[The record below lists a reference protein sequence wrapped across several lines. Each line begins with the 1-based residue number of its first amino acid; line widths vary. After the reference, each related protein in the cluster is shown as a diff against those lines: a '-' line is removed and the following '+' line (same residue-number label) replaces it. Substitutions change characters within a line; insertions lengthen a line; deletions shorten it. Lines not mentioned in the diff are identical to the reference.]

1 MGALLRIDMFNPPVK
16 MFEDAEFFN
25 VGKKEDDWN
34 LGGKDFMHQFYAHE
48 DQRQADK
55 KDAQLH
61 EEAAIIERKA
71 KQVAEEE
78 ENELDRAREIEKY
91 GLRAR
96 MWQKYGF
103 CPLPLCQRPSEFGNL
118 SEMTPR
124 ERKAVRDRKKAE
136 QAATENNKDAHSRK
150 YTEAVEPIPEGSEE
164 SGGDDRLVPHYN
176 FHK

>member
-1 MGALLRIDMFNPPVK
+1 MSCKYTGQTDCQCDVK
-16 MFEDAEFFN
+16 
-25 VGKKEDDWN
+25 
-34 LGGKDFMHQFYAHE
+34 

-96 MWQKYGF
+96 MWQV
-103 CPLPLCQRPSEFGNL
+103 S
-118 SEMTPR
+118 
-124 ERKAVRDRKKAE
+124 
-136 QAATENNKDAHSRK
+136 
-150 YTEAVEPIPEGSEE
+150 
-164 SGGDDRLVPHYN
+164 
-176 FHK
+176 